1 MKIKSPL
8 RFFIFILTLVI
19 VIWMCYNFVIA
30 LQTGQRFSLFGNSR
44 DGEAVKNFVVAGVDE
59 DGYRTDLILFCQ
71 FQPAEKKVNILQVP
85 RDTKVE
91 NNRNDKKI
99 NSAYY
104 SGIDVME
111 NELYQVTGLKAENSV
126 IVSFDAFKAL
136 VDAVGGVEIDV
147 PIRMEYSD
155 PAQDLYI
162 DLQPGVQVLDGEHAE
177 MYMRFRK
184 DNNGGGYPDG
194 DVGRLNAHQEFYT
207 AVADKLLS
215 PASIFRAPK
224 IYKAVKEN
232 VETDFTNSEIIGLMW
247 KMIGMNTEDVQ
258 IFSLPGEGKYI
269 GGVSYFVADQEATQ
283 ELVSANFDTTL
294 PTSSVKASSKNRDI
308 TVRVID
314 ASGNDKAAAAAQMLE
329 AAGFQVVEQL
339 AWAEKREKSSLIEY
353 TQKGGGE
360 QVQTVFPDIPVVQSE
375 KSDPDTDVTLIIGKD
390 FQL

>member
-85 RDTKVE
+85 RDTRVE

-136 VDAVGGVEIDV
+136 VDAFG
-147 PIRMEYSD
+147 
-155 PAQDLYI
+155 A
-162 DLQPGVQVLDGEHAE
+162 
-177 MYMRFRK
+177 
-184 DNNGGGYPDG
+184 
-194 DVGRLNAHQEFYT
+194 RLC
-207 AVADKLLS
+207 
-215 PASIFRAPK
+215 
-224 IYKAVKEN
+224 
-232 VETDFTNSEIIGLMW
+232 
-247 KMIGMNTEDVQ
+247 
-258 IFSLPGEGKYI
+258 
-269 GGVSYFVADQEATQ
+269 
-283 ELVSANFDTTL
+283 
-294 PTSSVKASSKNRDI
+294 
-308 TVRVID
+308 
-314 ASGNDKAAAAAQMLE
+314 
-329 AAGFQVVEQL
+329 
-339 AWAEKREKSSLIEY
+339 
-353 TQKGGGE
+353 
-360 QVQTVFPDIPVVQSE
+360 
-375 KSDPDTDVTLIIGKD
+375 
-390 FQL
+390 

>member
-85 RDTKVE
+85 RDTRVE

-269 GGVSYFVADQEATQ
+269 GGVSYFVADTEAAQ

>member
-85 RDTKVE
+85 RDTRVE

-269 GGVSYFVADQEATQ
+269 GGVSYFVADTEAAQ

-329 AAGFQVVEQL
+329 TAGFQVVEQL